1 MARAGPRHRL
11 LTLGG
16 GKSQTLR
23 GGIFWSLVSFAAAK
37 SITFLSTLVLA
48 RLLGPSEFGVL
59 GAVLAYVALLELI
72 GDLGMNATVVYESE
86 EGISGRVQTAFTLNL
101 IFAAGLTAI
110 GVLLAPLIADFF
122 NAGAHTGLFRLAALD
137 LMITA
142 LGNVHDAILLR
153 GLDFR
158 RRIVPQLTAN
168 VVRASLTILLV
179 ALGLGALG
187 LVVGFVAGT
196 AAWVVALWAVTRFRP
211 TLTIERSAV
220 RSMAT
225 YGGWASVL
233 QIFAVIGNRA
243 DVAVI
248 GRVLGQGALGIYVI
262 GQRLPELIIEN
273 VSWNLSVVAFPALSR
288 KRDTEAGMVPTTLN
302 LVRYGALFGFP
313 AGAFIAVLA
322 TPLVVVLFGT
332 KWEQAGGVMSA
343 VAVMYGVN
351 AAIFPLGDVFKA
363 LGRQP
368 TMVAYNAALVP
379 TMIAAMALVSSHGID
394 AVVWARV
401 GVSLVGGVVLVGLVL
416 HALRIPPSA
425 FVREIAG
432 AVAGT
437 IGVLIGAGAVRLL
450 WHGNGVGPLLVGA
463 LAGIALGGLALRLFA
478 RREYSELTDLVRAR
492 LRSGGA
498 PVEEHGESATGTMPT
513 VEPPHERAVR

>member
-1 MARAGPRHRL
+1 MARTGPRHRL
-11 LTLGG
+11 LTRPGA
-16 GKSQTLR
+16 KSQTLR
-23 GGIFWSLVSFAAAK
+23 GGIFWSLLTYAAAK

-59 GAVLAYVALLELI
+59 GAVLAYVALLELF

-86 EGISGRVQTAFTLNL
+86 EGISERVQTAFTLNL
-101 IFAAGLTAI
+101 IVATVLTAV
-110 GVLLAPLIADFF
+110 GVLLAPVIADFF
-122 NAGAHTGLFRLAALD
+122 NAGSHADLFRLAALD
-137 LMITA
+137 LLITA

-168 VVRASLTILLV
+168 IVRASLTILLV

-187 LVVGFVAGT
+187 LVVGFLAGT
-196 AAWVVALWAVTRFRP
+196 AAWVVVLWVMTKFRP
-211 TLTIERSAV
+211 RLTIQGSAV

-233 QIFAVIGNRA
+233 QIFAVVGNRA

-262 GQRLPELIIEN
+262 GQRLPELVIEN

-288 KRDTEAGMVPTTLN
+288 KRDTEKGMVPTTLN

-322 TPLVVVLFGT
+322 TPLVVVLFGS
-332 KWEQAGGVMSA
+332 KWEAAGGVMSA

-379 TMIAAMALVSSHGID
+379 VMIAAMVAVSSGGID

-401 GVSLVGGVVLVGLVL
+401 SVSLAGGLVLVGLVL
-416 HALRIPPSA
+416 HALHIRVSTFLRQIG
-425 FVREIAG
+425 G
-432 AVAGT
+432 ATAATV
-437 IGVLIGAGAVRLL
+437 GVLVGTGAVRLL
-450 WHGNGVGPLLVGA
+450 WPGNGIGPLLLGA
-463 LAGIALGGLALRLFA
+463 LAGLVLGALSLRLFA
-478 RREYSELTDLVRAR
+478 RHEYSELGDLVRTR
-492 LRSGGA
+492 LKSRGPAGE
-498 PVEEHGESATGTMPT
+498 PEESATGTMPT
-513 VEPPHERAVR
+513 VEPPHERAMR